1 MCENITDKN
10 LRCILAH
17 GTKRAFPVAHL
28 KVSIPFFVGRVEAL
42 CMKNPVYDLVL
53 RNIKGIGSPDDPNI
67 DWEYKVRDS
76 VKDKNI
82 NIHADATNT
91 KVNAIE
97 TRVQKQ
103 KSKVIK
109 PILYLILYK
118 MLVMNRLASS
128 EY

>member
-1 MCENITDKN
+1 M
-10 LRCILAH
+10 
-17 GTKRAFPVAHL
+17 
-28 KVSIPFFVGRVEAL
+28 
-42 CMKNPVYDLVL
+42 
-53 RNIKGIGSPDDPNI
+53 
-67 DWEYKVRDS
+67 RDS

-82 NIHADATNT
+82 NIHTDATNT

-128 EY
+128 KYLTILFAIMTQGKYGGSQ